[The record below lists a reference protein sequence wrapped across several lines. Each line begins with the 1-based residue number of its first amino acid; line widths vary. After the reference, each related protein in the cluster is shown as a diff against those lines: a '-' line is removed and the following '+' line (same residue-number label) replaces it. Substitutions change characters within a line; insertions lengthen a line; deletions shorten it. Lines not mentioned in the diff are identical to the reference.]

1 MNVVLCKGYD
11 DKRELFGKSNEGE
24 RELESLGAMEAE
36 FARKVLCAHCVWGN
50 RFYAIT

>member
-24 RELESLGAMEAE
+24 RELESFGVMEAE
-36 FARKVLCAHCVWGN
+36 FARRLLCARYGWGN
-50 RFYAIT
+50 RF